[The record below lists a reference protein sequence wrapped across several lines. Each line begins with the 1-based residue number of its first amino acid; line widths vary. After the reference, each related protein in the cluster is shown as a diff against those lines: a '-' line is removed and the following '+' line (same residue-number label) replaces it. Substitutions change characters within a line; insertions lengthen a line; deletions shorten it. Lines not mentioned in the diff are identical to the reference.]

1 MLRNA
6 TSCSMPARRRRTFE
20 AMTSRVILRSVI
32 AAGSSITRP
41 GQPTL
46 PNTDS
51 SGENGALS
59 SALSSVTS
67 DAILNS
73 HHEIRA
79 ALSVAIAELRRLQ
92 SGRADLPLIAKLV
105 EVLESS
111 RSAAAEFREQ
121 SVDEVLAH
129 RRA

>member
-1 MLRNA
+1 VN
-6 TSCSMPARRRRTFE
+6 
-20 AMTSRVILRSVI
+20 
-32 AAGSSITRP
+32 
-41 GQPTL
+41 
-46 PNTDS
+46 
-51 SGENGALS
+51 
-59 SALSSVTS
+59 S

-79 ALSVAIAELRRLQ
+79 ALSIAIAELRRLQ
-92 SGRADLPLIAKLV
+92 SGRADVPLIAKLV

-121 SVDEVLAH
+121 IVNEVLAQ